1 MRDDAISTLVSGLAE
16 RTGAGRLL
24 QAAGFT
30 GPPRAVVIPGQPR
43 LLRAVH
49 TVRDGVL
56 AAYDVVIHPPL
67 ATPLLAEV
75 ARALRTHDPVA
86 HHFIIVA
93 GRRRDRVALALS
105 VPGQPL
111 RHALLEPGAVRTGDI
126 ELLHELIAASAT
138 SGSDRALRMLH
149 ALDRSRVTE
158 RFFRDIVAVRD
169 LVARAWTGVP
179 RAAREQREA
188 LALLLLARLMFLYF
202 LQRRGILDDDERFL
216 PRRFNAWRAGNHAG
230 TFYRT
235 ELRTLFFGVLNRRPA
250 ERTRR
255 ALALGRLPYLNGG
268 LFELHR
274 AETAFRAIDLPDDI
288 MQRVFA
294 DLLEKYRFTSSDAAE
309 QHAASSCGADV
320 DPEMLGRIFE
330 GLMSGDARGRT
341 GTFYTPAHLVDRV
354 VCTALAQH
362 LARRCGIDER
372 TAAALVHDS
381 MDAAHSLPGAARG
394 NDTGPSPGDVDRAR
408 AAAATMAATMRVL
421 DPACGSGAFLLGV
434 LARLGRLR
442 AHGPDNTL
450 LRREIVAHTLH
461 GVDILEDAALI
472 CSLRLWLALL
482 PTRGAGVA
490 PLPNLDRR
498 IRQGDALVDPLD
510 IGTASNG
517 RARDATTPPGL
528 RPLLRALLPAA
539 AAYLGAE
546 PADRP
551 ALRRELQQLECALA
565 SAWIAHLE
573 TRMDRNARELAAR
586 AADTNLFGEPAAH
599 AAAAR
604 RALDGAL
611 RRRAELAALRRQLGA
626 DRLPFFSFRVHF
638 PEAADGFDLIVSNP
652 PWVRAHRWPAAA
664 RTLLRE
670 RYRVCQRAGW
680 PDAPGPT
687 GTGGQVDLSLLF
699 LERALGLLNQHG
711 TLALLLPA
719 KLLRSLYAGGARE
732 LLLDHA
738 HLTTIED
745 HSLDHRSTFDA
756 DAFTSVIIAHAPG
769 PDTPADAAV
778 TVSMRHAGGK
788 TLHFDVAA
796 RELPLDP
803 GDTRAPWLLA
813 PPPVRDA
820 LRTMQRAGAR
830 MAGVCEIR
838 RGVMTG
844 ANEVIVARDVEP
856 MLGDLARVRTEG
868 YFRAATRQG
877 RNAYTGWVEGSALRP
892 ALRGTDIAAWR
903 TRVQRHLLWTPH
915 NDEPRATPLPRLHRF
930 LCRHRGR
937 LGGDD
942 ATLGRVQRL
951 SPATL
956 GHKVVWSDLATE
968 LRAAAVPAT
977 VRSAMGTH
985 VPVVPLNSVYFI
997 ATDDDDH
1004 SLLLAAYLNALPV
1017 RVFAKTVAERAKDA
1031 HFRFFAWTAGTLPLP
1046 DGWRTGR
1053 TAQRLIALSRAA
1065 HRRGT
1070 CLPQESDEM
1079 DRLIAAAYGLVPDQI
1094 DALARFDTWLRTGT
1108 WNAGEQDARAAG

>member
-1 MRDDAISTLVSGLAE
+1 MSDAAISSLASGLAE
-16 RTGAGRLL
+16 RTGASRLL
-24 QAAGFT
+24 RAAGFT
-30 GPPRAVVIPGQPR
+30 SPPRAVAIPGQPR
-43 LLRAVH
+43 LLRAVR

-56 AAYDVVIHPPL
+56 AAYDVVTHPPL

-86 HHFIIVA
+86 HHFIIIA
-93 GRRRDRVALALS
+93 GRRRDRVALVMS

-111 RHALLEPGAVRTGDI
+111 RHALIEPGAVRTGDI

-179 RAAREQREA
+179 RTAREQREA

-255 ALALGRLPYLNGG
+255 ALALGQLPYLNGG

-274 AETAFRAIDLPDDI
+274 AETAFRAIDLEDDI

-309 QHAASSCGADV
+309 QHAAASCGADV

-330 GLMSGDARGRT
+330 GLMPGDARGRT

-372 TAAALVHDS
+372 TAAALVHDGQ
-381 MDAAHSLPGAARG
+381 DVARNLPGAARG
-394 NDTGPSPGDVDRAR
+394 NDSEPSPGDVDRAR
-408 AAAATMAATMRVL
+408 ATAATMRVL

-442 AHGPDNTL
+442 AHGPDSTL

-482 PTRGAGVA
+482 PTRGSGVA

-510 IGTASNG
+510 IGTTSNG
-517 RARDATTPPGL
+517 RAPDATAPPGL

-539 AAYLGAE
+539 TAYLDAE

-551 ALRRELQQLECALA
+551 ALRRELLQLECALA
-565 SAWIAHLE
+565 RAWLADLE

-586 AADTNLFGEPAAH
+586 AADRNLFGEPAAH

-604 RALDGAL
+604 RSLDATL
-611 RRRAELAALRRQLGA
+611 RRHAELAALRRQLGT

-638 PEAADGFDLIVSNP
+638 PDAADGFDLIVSNP
-652 PWVRAHRWPAAA
+652 PWVRAHRWPAAVRA
-664 RTLLRE
+664 LLRE
-670 RYRVCQRAGW
+670 RYRVCQCAGW
-680 PDAPGPT
+680 PGAPGST

-699 LERALGLLNQHG
+699 LERALGLLNEHG

-719 KLLRSLYAGGARE
+719 KLIRSLYAGGARE

-738 HLTTIED
+738 RLTTIED

-778 TVSMRHAGGK
+778 TVSMRHAGGA

-796 RELPLDP
+796 RDLPLDP
-803 GDTRAPWLLA
+803 GDARAPWLLA

-820 LRTMQRAGAR
+820 LRAMQRAGTRLGA
-830 MAGVCEIR
+830 VCAIR

-844 ANEVIVARDVEP
+844 ANEVMVARDVEP
-856 MLGDLARVRTEG
+856 KLGNLARVRTEG
-868 YFRAATRQG
+868 YFHTATRQG

-892 ALRGTDIAAWR
+892 ALRGADIAAWR
-903 TRVQRHLLWTPH
+903 TCVQRHLLWTPR
-915 NDEPRATPLPRLHRF
+915 NDQPRAAPLPRLHRF
-930 LCRHRGR
+930 LRRHRGR

-942 ATLGRVQRL
+942 ASLGRIQRL
-951 SPATL
+951 SPGTL

-968 LRAAAVPAT
+968 LRAAAVPAA
-977 VRSAMGTH
+977 VRSALGTH

-997 ATDDDDH
+997 ATDDNDH
-1004 SLLLAAYLNALPV
+1004 SLLLAAYLNSLPV
-1017 RVFAKTVAERAKDA
+1017 RVFARTVAERAKDA
-1031 HFRFFAWTAGTLPLP
+1031 HFRFFAWAVGTLPLP
-1046 DGWRTGR
+1046 DGWRNGR
-1053 TAQRLIALSRAA
+1053 TAERLIALSGTA

-1070 CLPQESDEM
+1070 CLPQESAEM
-1079 DRLIAAAYGLVPDQI
+1079 ERLIAAA
-1094 DALARFDTWLRTGT
+1094 
-1108 WNAGEQDARAAG
+1108 